1 MGEIGVYLYCSKG
14 RGKKRTEG
22 KAMKLRI
29 KKIPGV
35 RGFVGTTYAVYQ
47 GQAILK
53 IFESKKE
60 AEKYVSNFKG

>member
-1 MGEIGVYLYCSKG
+1 ME
-14 RGKKRTEG
+14 
-22 KAMKLRI
+22 LRI

-60 AEKYVSNFKG
+60 AEKFVSDFKG

>member
-1 MGEIGVYLYCSKG
+1 
-14 RGKKRTEG
+14 
-22 KAMKLRI
+22 MKLRI

-35 RGFVGTTYAVYQ
+35 RGFVGPTYAVYQ

-60 AEKYVSNFKG
+60 AEKFVSDFKE